1 MPSRNRGRTIV
12 GGTLVGEPS
21 VGEPSARPGPMSPTR
36 RGFFSRVGDGL
47 HGAALGY
54 LLGRDLVSPSAALAA
69 TNERRVFDLTE
80 RSPHFEPK
88 AKSVIQFFMNGGPSQ
103 VDLFD
108 PKPALQKYAGQ
119 SPGRDLANDI
129 EFINEAGGFMPSPF
143 KFAKYGQ
150 SGLEVSEILPHMSE
164 HVDDIALIRSM
175 FTTHF
180 NHEPAIFIM
189 QGGRQFSDR
198 PAIGSWIVYGL
209 GSENQ
214 NLPAYVVLDDPKG
227 LPVNHVQNW
236 QSGWLPPV
244 YQGTRVRSEGS
255 PMLNLKAE
263 QEYPAAVLDLARSL
277 RSRMDR
283 AHREQRPG
291 QAQLEAR
298 ITNYELAARMQLTA
312 SDALDVSQEKETTRE
327 MYGLND
333 DRTASYGK
341 RCLMARRLVERG
353 VRLIQIYIEGQ
364 IWDNHSDLETALRY
378 ACGKTDQ
385 PIAALIKDLKRTGLF
400 DSTLL
405 VWGGEFGRLP
415 LSQIRDLGVA
425 GRDHGPTGFTTWLAG
440 AGVKGGTVLGAT
452 DEIGYKAVENR
463 VSVHDLHATILHQ
476 LGMNHRDLIYS
487 HDGRN
492 ERLTDEFPARVVKEI
507 LL

>member
-1 MPSRNRGRTIV
+1 MFLKEGKAVGRRGR
-12 GGTLVGEPS
+12 
-21 VGEPSARPGPMSPTR
+21 MHPTR
-36 RGFFSRVGDGL
+36 RCFFSRVGDGL
-47 HGAALGY
+47 HGAALAY
-54 LLGRDLVSPSAALAA
+54 LLGQDLISPSAVFAE
-69 TNERRVFDLTE
+69 TDGRRVYDLRE
-80 RSPHFEPK
+80 RKPHFEAK

-108 PKPALQKYAGQ
+108 PKPALKKYAGQ
-119 SPGRDLANDI
+119 APGRDLANDI
-129 EFINEAGGFMPSPF
+129 EFINEAGGFMPSPY
-143 KFAKYGQ
+143 KFAKHGQ
-150 SGLEVSEILPHMSE
+150 SGLEISEILPNLSE

-189 QGGRQFSDR
+189 QGGRQFTDR
-198 PAIGSWIVYGL
+198 PSVGSWIVYGL

-227 LPVNHVQNW
+227 LPINHVQNW

-255 PMLNLKAE
+255 PLLHLKAE
-263 QEYPAAVLDLARSL
+263 PEYPAAVLDLARSL
-277 RSRMDR
+277 LSRMDH
-283 AHREQRPG
+283 AHRNQRPG
-291 QAQLEAR
+291 QPELEAR
-298 ITNYELAARMQLTA
+298 ITNYELAARMQLSA
-312 SDALDVSQEKETTRE
+312 SDALDVSQEDEETRE

-333 DRTASYGK
+333 DQTASYGK

-353 VRLIQIYIEGQ
+353 VRLVQIYIEGQ
-364 IWDNHSDLETALRY
+364 IWDTHFELQKELGY
-378 ACGKTDQ
+378 ACAKTDK
-385 PIAALIKDLKRTGLF
+385 PITALIKDLKRTGLF

-415 LSQIRDLGVA
+415 LSQSRDMGVA
-425 GRDHGPTGFTTWLAG
+425 GRDHGPTGFTVWLAG
-440 AGVKGGTVLGAT
+440 AGVKGGTVFGAT

-476 LGMNHRDLIYS
+476 LGLKHRDLVFS
-487 HDGRN
+487 HDGRD
-492 ERLTDEFPARVVKEI
+492 ERLTDEFPARVVTEI
-507 LL
+507 LA